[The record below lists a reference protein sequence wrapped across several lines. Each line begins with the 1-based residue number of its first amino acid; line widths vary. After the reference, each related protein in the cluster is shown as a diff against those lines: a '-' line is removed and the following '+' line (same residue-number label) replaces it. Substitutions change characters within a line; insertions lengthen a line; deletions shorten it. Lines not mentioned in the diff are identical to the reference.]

1 MHILEK
7 LDNWNEL
14 SDYQFLGISLKD
26 PIIFC
31 IKTVVILVFI
41 KAILWFANFM
51 YKRWQSRK
59 AKRALDETSGKF
71 LMRVVTTIVY
81 ILGVASILS
90 LIPALE
96 KIGTSILASAG
107 ILAMAVGL
115 ASQEALS
122 NFVGGIF
129 IIIGKPFRIG
139 DYIELDSKI
148 IGTVTEITLR
158 HTVIRCSDNRLV
170 IVPNS
175 KINSSAIFNST
186 LGDTATCAFI
196 EVGVAYTEN
205 LDRCIAV
212 MRDEIEKHP
221 LLIDRR
227 TQSEIDAGTPKVL
240 IRVIALGDSAITLRA
255 YAWAGTPSQSFT
267 LKCDSFKAIKERFDN
282 ENIEIPY
289 PYYNQIIK
297 QG

>member
-1 MHILEK
+1 MSFFEE
-7 LDNWNEL
+7 LDNWKEL
-14 SDYQFLGISLKD
+14 PDYQFLGISVKD

-31 IKTVVILVFI
+31 VKTVVILLFI
-41 KAILWFANFM
+41 KLILWFANFM
-51 YKRWQSRK
+51 YRRWQTRK
-59 AKRALDETSGKF
+59 TRKPLDETSTKF
-71 LMRVVTTIVY
+71 ILRIVTTIVY
-81 ILGVASILS
+81 ILGAASILS

-148 IGTVTEITLR
+148 VGTVTEITLR
-158 HTVIRCSDNRLV
+158 HTVIRCTDNRLV
-170 IVPNS
+170 LVPNS

-186 LGDTATCAFI
+186 LGDTTTCAFI
-196 EVGVAYTEN
+196 EVGVAYKEN

-221 LLIDRR
+221 MLFDKR
-227 TQSEIDAGTPKVL
+227 TEAEIESGVPKVI
-240 IRVIALGDSAITLRA
+240 IRVLALGDSSITLRA
-255 YAWAGTPSQSFT
+255 YAWAENSGNAFV
-267 LKCDSFKAIKERFDN
+267 LKHDSLKAIKERFDK

-289 PYYNQIIK
+289 PYYNQIISK
-297 QG
+297 

>member
-14 SDYQFLGISLKD
+14 SDYQILGVSLKD

-31 IKTVVILVFI
+31 IKAVAILIFI
-41 KAILWFANFM
+41 KFILWLANFM

-129 IIIGKPFRIG
+129 IIVGKPFRIG
-139 DYIELDSKI
+139 DFIELDSQI
-148 IGTVTEITLR
+148 VGTVTEITLR

-186 LGDTATCAFI
+186 LGDTATCSFI
-196 EVGVAYTEN
+196 EVGVGYNEN
-205 LDRCIAV
+205 LDRCIDV
-212 MRDEIEKHP
+212 MRNEIEKHP

-227 TQSEIDAGTPKVL
+227 TQAEIESGVPKVI
-240 IRVIALGDSAITLRA
+240 IRVITLGDSSITLRA
-255 YAWAGTPSQSFT
+255 YAWAGSNSHAFI
-267 LKCDSFKAIKERFDN
+267 LKCDSFKAIKERFDK

-289 PYYNQIIK
+289 PYFNQIITK
-297 QG
+297 